1 MISPETRTSPPLR
14 RTTDLLKSV
23 AEASSTS
30 DPPPLATSSIHRIAA
45 GAHLAQRN
53 ILDMLGLPGVTAK
66 AQADLD
72 TRLDASAAGKR

>member
-1 MISPETRTSPPLR
+1 MISPETQTSPLLR
-14 RTTDLLKSV
+14 RTANLLKSF

-30 DPPPLATSSIHRIAA
+30 DIPPLATWSIHRIGT

-53 ILDMLGLPGVTAK
+53 VLDLLGRPGVTAK

-72 TRLDASAAGKR
+72 TRLDASAAGNR

>member
-1 MISPETRTSPPLR
+1 MISPETQTSPPLR

-30 DPPPLATSSIHRIAA
+30 GPPPLATSSIPRIAT
-45 GAHLAQRN
+45 GAYLAQRN
-53 ILDMLGLPGVTAK
+53 ILDMLGLPGGTAK

>member
-1 MISPETRTSPPLR
+1 MISPETQTSPPLR

-30 DPPPLATSSIHRIAA
+30 DPPPLAASSIPRIAT

-66 AQADLD
+66 AQAHLY

>member
-1 MISPETRTSPPLR
+1 MISPETQTSPLLR
-14 RTTDLLKSV
+14 KTADLLKAV

-30 DPPPLATSSIHRIAA
+30 DMPPMATWSIHRIGT

-53 ILDMLGLPGVTAK
+53 ILDMLGRPPVTAK

-72 TRLDASAAGKR
+72 TRLDASAAGNQ